1 MATERLPCKLTEV
14 EKIERAK
21 ESTQILASYR
31 AKEDEVK
38 NTAASGRTELKEMR
52 TKLEDTARA
61 SREGWEYR
69 EVETMDRPDPVKLT
83 IDTWRSDT
91 GELVRSR
98 PMNDDEKR
106 RVRQPSLLKD

>member
-1 MATERLPCKLTEV
+1 MATERLPCKLTES
-14 EKIERAK
+14 ERIDRAR
-21 ESTQILASYR
+21 ESTQILADYTEKEAL
-31 AKEDEVK
+31 AKSD
-38 NTAASGRTELKEMR
+38 ASAHRTRLKELR
-52 TKLEDTARA
+52 TKLDETARA
-61 SREGWEYR
+61 SRDGYEYR
-69 EVETMDRPDPVKLT
+69 EVETYERPDPSKLT